1 MRWRKAQPCLGV
13 HNAYMTDYSP
23 YQLNGPRYT
32 SYPSA
37 NHFGPGVEATSWARA
52 AQRSNQDLIPAPLSV
67 YVHVPFCSS
76 PCFFCACTRVI
87 TRDTAVVDRYLGYL
101 EREIALQA
109 ALFHRDRVVQQLH
122 FGGGTPSSLGPDG
135 LRRLMRVLREHY
147 TLADDDAREFGIEL
161 DPRVADAEL
170 LDVLVELGFNRV
182 SLGIQDFDP
191 AVQAAV
197 NRVQSA
203 EATLGLLAAAQ
214 ERGFQAINV
223 DLICGLPHQTLTG
236 FAATLERVVAARPD
250 RIAMYGYAH
259 LPELFKGQR
268 RIRVAD
274 LPDLAG
280 KLALLKLADDTLTG
294 AGYVMI
300 GLDHYALPDDPLAL
314 ALADG
319 TLQRN
324 FQGYS
329 THAYC
334 DLIAHGLSGIGM
346 VGDCYAQNARTL
358 PEYYAALD
366 EGRLPIVRGLELTV
380 DDRLRGAVIHDLMCT
395 GSVDLNKR
403 CAEYGV
409 DTDGYFAA
417 ECARLAELAAD
428 GLVTLD
434 ERGFALTDA
443 GRPVMRVV
451 AMAFDA
457 YLAQAP
463 GRYSKAV

>member
-1 MRWRKAQPCLGV
+1 
-13 HNAYMTDYSP
+13 MTDYSP

-37 NHFGPGVEATSWARA
+37 NHFGSDVDADAWARA
-52 AQRSNQDLIPAPLSV
+52 AELSNQDLIPAPLSV

-87 TRDTAVVDRYLGYL
+87 TRDAAVVERYLGYL
-101 EREIALQA
+101 EKEIALQA
-109 ALFHRDRVVQQLH
+109 ALFDRDRMVRQLH
-122 FGGGTPSSLGPDG
+122 FGGGTPSSLGADG
-135 LRRLMRVLREHY
+135 LRRVMRVLREHY

-161 DPRVADAEL
+161 DPRVADAAL
-170 LDVLVELGFNRV
+170 LDVLFELGFNRV

-203 EATLGLLAAAQ
+203 DDTLGLLAAAR
-214 ERGFQAINV
+214 ERGFRAINV
-223 DLICGLPHQTLTG
+223 DLICGLPNQTPAG
-236 FAATLERVVAARPD
+236 FAATLARVVDARPD

-259 LPELFKGQR
+259 LPELFKAQR
-268 RIRVAD
+268 RIRVED
-274 LPDLAG
+274 LPDLRG
-280 KLALLKLADDTLTG
+280 KLALLKLADDTLVR

-334 DLIAHGLSGIGM
+334 DLVAHGLSGIGM

-366 EGRLPIVRGLELTV
+366 AGRLPIVRGLALSV
-380 DDRLRGAVIHDLMCT
+380 DDKLRGAVIHDLMCT
-395 GSVDLNKR
+395 GRVDLAEL

-409 DTDGYFAA
+409 DADTYFDA
-417 ECARLAELAAD
+417 ERARLAEFAAD
-428 GLVTLD
+428 GLVTID
-434 ERGFALTDA
+434 ERGFTLTEV

-457 YLAQAP
+457 YLARAP